1 MEFDSD
7 HVEPAFHRCFTGHT
21 GSITSL
27 HFKPQHDV
35 QHTNLYSSSPSPSP
49 HSHSASSTR
58 RSAAA
63 TPHSLPPPP
72 PPPYEFVSGS
82 TDHSLIVWRYTPRL
96 SAYRLIGHTAPVTAV
111 RYNPHATVI
120 ASSSSDGTVRLW
132 DAEVGGQRR
141 HTCHVSRM
149 HAPVYDLDW
158 DSRGDWLIAAC
169 HDDTLRAHKVTTEPT
184 TTLHTGSLYGH
195 LAPVTCGQFTPD
207 CLLVCSGS
215 MDQTVRVWDFERLTS
230 LHRYDQFDEAVRGAC
245 VHPQGNVL
253 AVLTDRSVRVLDI
266 RSHVLLQ
273 QYSMAVT
280 GTASAAQLS
289 SSSLAFH
296 PAGHHL
302 FSCGVDGLS
311 VMDMRHGRVEWRVHA
326 HEGAVTAVSV
336 MERRRQPEAGS
347 SAFISGGIDQRI
359 NSFVFTAKTAD
370 DDWHAEGKLPAMA
383 AKRPHSQSLS
393 HKAKA
398 GQVAGNLPQPSRRDA
413 VYGAE
418 EDRKMRSSKQSMSFI
433 ASVNAPLHRAAT
445 SRDRVVLGRGGGGG
459 CTYRHTHTGQQN
471 GRVWDYQHTLD
482 QTNQR
487 KHTYAQTGQPPAVRH
502 VHPPQAAA
510 AGEVPAGPPFPLL
523 HHNSSSVYRSHHLH
537 AEQVDDL
544 VRRLPHQLAGT
555 LQVIQGQLSVI
566 ADSLSG
572 LEGRMSAAEARTRL
586 VDESLH
592 TTASGSGSSMAS
604 ST

>member
-1 MEFDSD
+1 MEFDGD

-21 GSITSL
+21 GTVTSL
-27 HFKPQHDV
+27 HFKPQPDASYAD
-35 QHTNLYSSSPSPSP
+35 LYSSSPSPTQPS
-49 HSHSASSTR
+49 SSSSAR
-58 RSAAA
+58 RSAPS

-96 SAYRLIGHTAPVTAV
+96 SAYRLIGHTDPITAV
-111 RYNPHATVI
+111 RYNPLSTLI
-120 ASSSSDGTVRLW
+120 ASSSTDGTLRLW

-141 HTCHVSRM
+141 HTCHVSQL
-149 HAPVYDLDW
+149 HAPVYDIDW
-158 DSRGDWLIAAC
+158 DSRGDWIIAAC
-169 HDDTLRAHKVTTEPT
+169 HDDVLRAHKVTTAPT
-184 TTLHTGSLYGH
+184 GTLHTGSLYGH

-230 LHRYDQFDEAVRGAC
+230 LHRYDQFEEAIRGAC

-266 RSHVLLQ
+266 RSHSLLQ
-273 QYSMAVT
+273 QYSMAAT
-280 GTASAAQLS
+280 GATSGVQLS

-311 VMDMRHGRVEWRVHA
+311 VMDMRHGRVEWKVHA
-326 HEGAVTAVSV
+326 HDGAVTAVSV
-336 MERRRQPEAGS
+336 LERQRQSEAGS

-359 NSFVFTAKTAD
+359 NSFVFAAKTAD
-370 DDWHAEGKLPAMA
+370 EDWRTEGKVRAVT
-383 AKRPHSQSLS
+383 AKRAHSQSLS

-398 GQVAGNLPQPSRRDA
+398 GQGAGNLPQPSRRDA

-418 EDRKMRSSKQSMSFI
+418 ADKKTRSSKQTMSFI
-433 ASVNAPLHRAAT
+433 ASVNPPLHRAAP

-459 CTYRHTHTGQQN
+459 CTYKHTHTGRQN

-487 KHTYAQTGQPPAVRH
+487 KQTYALTGQQPPVRHIHPPASAV
-502 VHPPQAAA
+502 AAQPS
-510 AGEVPAGPPFPLL
+510 GGGPPFPLL

-544 VRRLPHQLAGT
+544 VQRLPHQLAGT
-555 LQVIQGQLSVI
+555 LQVIQGQLSVL

-572 LEGRMSAAEARTRL
+572 LEGRLSGLEGRTQR
-586 VDESLH
+586 VDESWG
-592 TTASGSGSSMAS
+592 T
-604 ST
+604 